1 MESESVGPALGGGR
15 LGQLEVLA
23 TWPSVVVGSRGR
35 GVHGHE
41 VTHVHVRM
49 GDDRPTTDR
58 TRPNQLASLWLWAN
72 IQHATCER
80 DLLYTYFMCYSAY
93 SYILYVCTHVHIA
106 QSCPLY
112 IYLLYEKKG

>member
-1 MESESVGPALGGGR
+1 MESESVGPAFGGGR

-72 IQHATCER
+72 IQPATCER
-80 DLLYTYFMCYSAY
+80 DLLYILHMLLCVQLHTVCVCMHTYAHSTKLPFIH
-93 SYILYVCTHVHIA
+93 ILVV
-106 QSCPLY
+106 
-112 IYLLYEKKG
+112 